1 MLQHWS
7 IWTSVAQ
14 STLRNKFLLENSY
27 SEPCCRWGLSM
38 LVFCLL
44 LWVWVLHG
52 VTNSTTGD
60 SGRPKLTG
68 IDWLSGSET
77 HCRAECRC
85 PGEHWTQNTQPRYRH
100 HVTHT
105 GSLPQRA
112 HRLLQQ
118 NVIWGL
124 KRIQE
129 DTGTLFMREP
139 REQVSGWIT
148 KSSRHR
154 MQK

>member
-1 MLQHWS
+1 
-7 IWTSVAQ
+7 
-14 STLRNKFLLENSY
+14 
-27 SEPCCRWGLSM
+27 M

-77 HCRAECRC
+77 HCRARVQVSW
-85 PGEHWTQNTQPRYRH
+85 GALDTEHTAQVQAPR
-100 HVTHT
+100 HT
-105 GSLPQRA
+105 
-112 HRLLQQ
+112 HRLVAPKGSQAAAAKCDMG
-118 NVIWGL
+118 V
-124 KRIQE
+124 KE

-139 REQVSGWIT
+139 REQVSG
-148 KSSRHR
+148 
-154 MQK
+154 